1 MSGKPLELPS
11 NLYSKLPSRDKDQ
24 SLDSARVWLDSLKH
38 WQRIGQC
45 LAGPG
50 LRLTDQI
57 TPFQKWRYC
66 FGLYRERLVEA
77 HIPDALED
85 TGVQSECFEALSQ
98 TIQSRNC
105 PALLTL
111 PKETKMT
118 TTVD

>member
-1 MSGKPLELPS
+1 MSGEPLELPS
-11 NLYSKLPSRDKDQ
+11 NLYCKLPCRDKDQ
-24 SLDSARVWLDSLKH
+24 SLDSTRMGLDSLKH

-50 LRLTDQI
+50 LRLADQI

-85 TGVQSECFEALSQ
+85 TRVQSECFEARSQ
-98 TIQSRNC
+98 IIQGRDF

-111 PKETKMT
+111 SKEMRMT
-118 TTVD
+118 MT